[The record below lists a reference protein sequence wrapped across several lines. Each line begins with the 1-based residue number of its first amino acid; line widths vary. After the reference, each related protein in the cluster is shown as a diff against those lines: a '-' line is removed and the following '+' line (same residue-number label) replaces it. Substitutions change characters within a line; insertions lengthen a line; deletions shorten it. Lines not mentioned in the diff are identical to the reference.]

1 MGFSSS
7 GAFGE
12 VASNN
17 EEQSLANEAS
27 TTFGLASPIRLPI
40 TICLAVSPCQ
50 METRQP
56 TLLSTAREGGY
67 ASFTSVDG
75 REGVPV
81 CFVTSPFPDQRRIK
95 TNSTIQGRTHANG
108 TRDYRKET
116 QRFAKRELASFGE
129 TASLVSNSKFP
140 DKKESDFVGH
150 MTVHPSPR
158 PLPLGRGEG
167 VVGGS
172 THLGGLF

>member
-40 TICLAVSPCQ
+40 TICLAVSPGRRISPK
-50 METRQP
+50 T